1 MPRRI
6 CSFVY
11 EAFIPP
17 VEKFEFP
24 PTIPIFSRT
33 IVFAPLLAASVALI
47 TLLPGWTKTEAERSF
62 FGAFLLPSEAGG
74 YVLAGVLAFALG
86 VAVTIFCLY
95 LRKRSE
101 RKGDPPAEEEE
112 ETG

>member
-1 MPRRI
+1 MAEILRRGDRI
-6 CSFVY
+6 T
-11 EAFIPP
+11 ERRNRRAFRIYASATG
-17 VEKFEFP
+17 V
-24 PTIPIFSRT
+24 
-33 IVFAPLLAASVALI
+33 LLAASVALI